1 MRKLN
6 MFLVIG
12 MLVTFLAHAIAGSLQ
27 LAGAQVNTLTGLG
40 WVSVGLICAHIVVTT
55 ILTIDTLKS
64 IKASGASYFKDNK
77 LFWVRRISG
86 FTIVI
91 PLLMHLLIFKSS
103 NAEAFRLTVFST
115 GRMISQI
122 LLVVCIALHVMT
134 NIKPMLISL
143 GIKSYKESFVDV
155 LLILSCC
162 CLLFAAA
169 FAIYYIR
176 WITN

>member
-27 LAGAQVNTLTGLG
+27 LAGAQVNTLTGFG

-55 ILTIDTLKS
+55 ILSIDTLKS

-103 NAEAFRLTVFST
+103 NADAFRLTVFT
-115 GRMISQI
+115 RGRMISQI
-122 LLVVCIALHVMT
+122 LLVVCIAVHALT
-134 NIKPMLISL
+134 NIKPLLISL
-143 GIKSYKESFVDV
+143 GIKSYKESFVDA
-155 LLILSCC
+155 LLILSSCL
-162 CLLFAAA
+162 LLFAVA
-169 FAIYYIR
+169 FVIYYLR
-176 WITN
+176 WMRN